1 MGGEGREER
10 EERRRRK
17 RAGREIKRWKRK
29 GVVETLK
36 ECGHNN
42 ENHIPP
48 S

>member
-10 EERRRRK
+10 EGREG
-17 RAGREIKRWKRK
+17 AGREIKRWKRK

-42 ENHIPP
+42 DIT
-48 S
+48 